1 MNEWRNVI
9 EWLWMNDCE
18 QTNERTVVDE
28 WMCGCELYVYMY
40 GMEWIKWD
48 NITGV
53 TSCASVCAVR
63 VRGLRLHVDPGEGV
77 EHPQEGMSPQLVW
90 PHHQGLLTTGLF
102 CLSIFWLKRTILSE
116 MFFFIIFKVSGTQT
130 LGFLFGSFWFNFHCV
145 FFKKDCV
152 AERVQY
158 VCH

>member
-1 MNEWRNVI
+1 MNGCNWMVVN
-9 EWLWMNDCE
+9 EWLW
-18 QTNERTVVDE
+18 TNKRKNGCE
-28 WMCGCELYVYMY
+28 WMNVWLQIVCMY
-40 GMEWIKWD
+40 GMEWIKWIEWD